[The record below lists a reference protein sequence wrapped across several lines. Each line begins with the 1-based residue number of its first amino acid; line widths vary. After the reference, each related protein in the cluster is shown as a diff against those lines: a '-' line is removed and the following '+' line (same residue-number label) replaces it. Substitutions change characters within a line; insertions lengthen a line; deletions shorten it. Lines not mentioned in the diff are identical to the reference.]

1 MDQELVAW
9 LNSNRNY
16 TTGVNIYHRLGT
28 DADLLK
34 YFINANAS
42 KQASEKL
49 FNALRQI
56 YYQLK
61 QHKAP
66 TTGIV
71 KAVVLQP
78 EHIVPI
84 TTPANAELVDAIK
97 HQADKLYKE
106 MMNLRA
112 RLFALTTI
120 EPEAN
125 ENDANTVLLR
135 EKLVLPL
142 MNLAPDV
149 QEQYH
154 SLNYLIEHGNLPDA
168 EPDQEALPTSPVALE
183 RMRVN
188 LMTNIAKLKKKAA
201 TPDRIQLLN
210 SHTKKLAAIKHE
222 LSKYQ

>member
-16 TTGVNIYHRLGT
+16 TTGVNIYHRLGN
-28 DADLLK
+28 DKALLQ
-34 YFINANAS
+34 YFVTANGSRIAC
-42 KQASEKL
+42 EKL
-49 FNALRQI
+49 FNALRTI

-61 QHKAP
+61 QPKAASAGLVKQVVAKAAP
-66 TTGIV
+66 QTIAPQPDAEIV
-71 KAVVLQP
+71 
-78 EHIVPI
+78 H
-84 TTPANAELVDAIK
+84 AIK
-97 HQADKLYKE
+97 HKADKLYKE

-120 EPEAN
+120 EPDAN
-125 ENDANTVLLR
+125 ENNTNTVLLR
-135 EKLVLPL
+135 QNLVLPL
-142 MNLAPDV
+142 LSLAPEVDENY
-149 QEQYH
+149 Q

-188 LMTNIAKLKKKAA
+188 LMTNIAKLKKKEA
-201 TPDRIQLLN
+201 TPERLQLLQ
-210 SHTKKLAAIKHE
+210 SHTHKLAAIKNE

>member
-16 TTGVNIYHRLGT
+16 TTGVNIYHRLGN
-28 DADLLK
+28 DKALLQ
-34 YFINANAS
+34 YFVSANGS
-42 KQASEKL
+42 RQACEKL
-49 FNALRQI
+49 FNALRTI

-61 QHKAP
+61 QPKAAS
-66 TTGIV
+66 TGVV
-71 KAVVLQP
+71 KPVVTKAAPAPSKPQP
-78 EHIVPI
+78 
-84 TTPANAELVDAIK
+84 NAELVAAISS
-97 HQADKLYKE
+97 QANKLYKE

-135 EKLVLPL
+135 QNLVLPL
-142 MNLAPDV
+142 LSLAPEV
-149 QEQYH
+149 NENYQT
-154 SLNYLIEHGNLPDA
+154 LNYLIEHGKLPDA

-188 LMTNIAKLKKKAA
+188 LMTNIAKLKKKPP
-201 TPDRIQLLN
+201 TPDRLQLLE
-210 SHTKKLAAIKHE
+210 SHTQKLAAIKHE
-222 LSKYQ
+222 LSKHQ